1 MPIISSYSSADEA
14 KVERNT
20 EQEVR
25 DYIAKDLD
33 EALAGIAEAPE
44 ARGYIAK
51 GAVLAIKMREALYYG
66 DWQKAKDAAKAIID
80 LKHMSWIRIIR
91 IFLRYR
97 EWILKR

>member
-1 MPIISSYSSADEA
+1 MAQAKAIRAYKYFLMNWWYGGVPIISSYSSADEA

-66 DWQKAKDAAKAIID
+66 DWQKG
-80 LKHMSWIRIIR
+80 
-91 IFLRYR
+91 
-97 EWILKR
+97 KRRS